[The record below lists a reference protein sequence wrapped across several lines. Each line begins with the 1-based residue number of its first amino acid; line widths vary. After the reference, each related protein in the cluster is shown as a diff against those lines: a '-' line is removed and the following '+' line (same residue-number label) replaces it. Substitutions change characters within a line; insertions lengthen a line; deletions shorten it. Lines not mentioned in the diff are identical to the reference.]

1 MHTHAPLLAMAL
13 ACLAIACS
21 ENAAL
26 PPREAHAPP
35 FEFKLYLDQGG
46 QVIPGTD
53 VLIVRRPEH
62 LEHVY
67 ELSLKENKEKPG
79 HAQAWTIFS
88 NLEGQ
93 FRGAG
98 SYVAQQVYSLRCTAV
113 ELPDCVPK
121 WSFIEELLGPVEG
134 PGSRRLRQALADS
147 FKETARREGMKST
160 LVMAVVNVLLTEGM
174 MTSTLGKAATA
185 ESSAA
190 AAEHR
195 AVVEAPA
202 VQAQRWAAG
211 EGRAAAV
218 GAEQLAVQ
226 SGSLGLA
233 VEVSAMEARLV
244 EAEAQEIG
252 ARQTGGVEKLAGQR
266 PSLEN
271 PLPGGEADEA
281 LWRDY
286 VSYWDQ
292 RYAELNNPAGP
303 AEGVKPPLTWPGYQ
317 AFRTRFKKAMEF
329 QVKVSAL
336 LRGEVKLPQGE
347 RKVLRGM
354 KQPRTDAN
362 VGLNHE
368 GSTSVTYADDL
379 AVDEATLK
387 SSEPRVESVSTKQRD
402 FMKMSEDDARR
413 QVTTDAEE
421 ALAKYGGE
429 VEVRRRGHPLFERRV
444 TVSRVHLV
452 YDEALVPKGSA
463 FRERMLNAA
472 KRKGVELHFHHAP

>member
-1 MHTHAPLLAMAL
+1 MLAMAL

-21 ENAAL
+21 EDTAL
-26 PPREAHAPP
+26 PLREAQAPP
-35 FEFKLYLDQGG
+35 FEFKLYLDKYDK
-46 QVIPGTD
+46 VIPGTD

-67 ELSLKENKEKPG
+67 ELSLANSQEPEHVK
-79 HAQAWTIFS
+79 ARAIFS

-93 FRGAG
+93 FKGAG
-98 SYVAQQVYSLRCTAV
+98 YYVAKQVYSLQCTVV
-113 ELPDCVPK
+113 ELPNCVPK
-121 WSFIEELLGPVEG
+121 WSFIEELFGPVEG

-147 FKETARREGMKST
+147 FEKTARGEGMKNT
-160 LVMAVVNVLLTEGM
+160 LVLAVVNVLLTEGM
-174 MTSTLGKAATA
+174 VTSAVGKAATA

-190 AAEHR
+190 VAERR
-195 AVVEAPA
+195 AMVEVPA

-226 SGSLGLA
+226 SGSLGLT

-244 EAEAQEIG
+244 EAEAQETG
-252 ARQTGGVEKLAGQR
+252 ARQTGVVEELAGLR
-266 PSLEN
+266 PSLET
-271 PLPGGEADEA
+271 PLAGAEANEA

-292 RYAELNNPAGP
+292 RYAELTNPAGP
-303 AEGVKPPLTWPGYQ
+303 AEGVKPPLTWSGYRN
-317 AFRTRFKKAMEF
+317 FRTRFKNAMEF
-329 QVKVSAL
+329 QVRVSAL

-354 KQPRTDAN
+354 EQPRTDAN
-362 VGLNHE
+362 VGLRHE
-368 GSTSVTYADDL
+368 GNTSVTYADDL

-402 FMKMSEDDARR
+402 FRRMSEDDARK
-413 QVTTDAEE
+413 QVRTDAEE

-452 YDEALVPKGSA
+452 YDEALVPEKSA
-463 FRERMLNAA
+463 FRDAMRQAA
-472 KRKGVELHFHHAP
+472 KGKGVELHFHHAP